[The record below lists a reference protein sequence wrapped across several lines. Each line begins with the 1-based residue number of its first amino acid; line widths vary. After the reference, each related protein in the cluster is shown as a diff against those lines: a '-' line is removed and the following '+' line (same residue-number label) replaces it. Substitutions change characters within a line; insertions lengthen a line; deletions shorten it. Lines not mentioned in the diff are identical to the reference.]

1 MARPYAREMLR
12 LAETFAW
19 SATTDIQRLRQALTA
34 TGLHPLRAVG
44 SGGSLTLANVM
55 ASLHERYT
63 GRLASFAT
71 PLEVVEEPL
80 DRSVAT
86 WLLSAGGANVDIL
99 AAARRLVLH
108 EPRQLGALCG
118 RSGSPLAKLCLK
130 HRFVDLLVYE
140 LPAGKD
146 GFLATNSLFGFAALL
161 TRAYADAFCAADDW
175 HDAVSC
181 LEPLLLEGAPIV
193 KGWEATTAPLWV
205 RPTTV
210 VLHGRATRIGA
221 IDLESK
227 FTEAAL
233 GHLQVADYRNFA
245 HGRHHWLAKRGATS
259 GVLAFITES
268 DREIAERTLEAIPSD
283 IPQARVVFE
292 GRPNTVALASLLAA
306 LRLSG
311 WAGSSRGIDPGRP
324 GVPEF
329 GRKLYR
335 MPLSAPRRET
345 EVPGLGQRE
354 SASIS
359 RKAGVDVSRLAASGE
374 LASWRDAYSAFTRR
388 LCEGRF
394 VGVVLDYDGTVVDAR
409 DRFVPARPRIA
420 TELLRIA
427 QSGALIGVATGRGAS
442 VRRDLQKCLP
452 RSIWPRFVIGYYN
465 GADIAALDDDGAPDG
480 SHNVCAALE
489 GLADALRSQAEL
501 ATSVRQHD
509 RRFQITLEAIRPIS
523 EERLWT
529 LVSDI
534 VRQAGNDEIS
544 LTCSSHSIDIL
555 AAGVSKLNVVSRIRE
570 LATNGQVLT
579 IGDRGRWPGNDHEL
593 LREPYALGVDQVSVD
608 PLTCW
613 HLGTPGQRGP
623 TVTLDYLSALS
634 AENGRLQFEASSL
647 K

>member
-1 MARPYAREMLR
+1 MVAERGRRQRRHSGRSEKAGPARASSTGCSLRSFRQSFGEALPQASVCR
-12 LAETFAW
+12 LAG
-19 SATTDIQRLRQALTA
+19 LRTA
-34 TGLHPLRAVG
+34 RGQGRV
-44 SGGSLTLANVM
+44 SCYQFRFS
-55 ASLHERYT
+55 ASLHFSLERT
-63 GRLASFAT
+63 LM
-71 PLEVVEEPL
+71 
-80 DRSVAT
+80 RS
-86 WLLSAGGANVDIL
+86 
-99 AAARRLVLH
+99 AR
-108 EPRQLGALCG
+108 
-118 RSGSPLAKLCLK
+118 
-130 HRFVDLLVYE
+130 
-140 LPAGKD
+140 
-146 GFLATNSLFGFAALL
+146 
-161 TRAYADAFCAADDW
+161 ADDW

-359 RKAGVDVSRLAASGE
+359 RKAGVGVSRLAASGE

-544 LTCSSHSIDIL
+544 LTCSSHSIDIISGWSIQVECCL
-555 AAGVSKLNVVSRIRE
+555 ADTGASNKRPSPYDWRSWSLAG
-570 LATNGQVLT
+570 Q
-579 IGDRGRWPGNDHEL
+579 
-593 LREPYALGVDQVSVD
+593 
-608 PLTCW
+608 
-613 HLGTPGQRGP
+613 
-623 TVTLDYLSALS
+623 
-634 AENGRLQFEASSL
+634 
-647 K
+647 